1 MLQART
7 LTVPIQR
14 PIEDVYEFLVEP
26 ANLARWTTV
35 EPARRRPEQGP
46 LVWSFVGRYG
56 EVFIHLTPVNPF
68 FVLDYEVRR
77 GPQTIHAAS
86 VRLIRNGVGT
96 VLIHTSVQQP
106 LVSDD
111 AFSSEAEWLQ
121 SDLLVLKSLLE
132 R

>member
-1 MLQART
+1 MLKART
-7 LTVPIQR
+7 LTVLIQR
-14 PIEDVYEFLVEP
+14 PVEDVYAFLVEP

-35 EPARRRPEQGP
+35 DPGQRRPEQGP
-46 LVWSFVGRYG
+46 LVWSFSGPYG
-56 EVFIHLTPVNPF
+56 DVFIHFTPSNPF
-68 FVLDYEVRR
+68 FVLDYAVRR

-86 VRLIRNGVGT
+86 VRLIRNGGGT

-111 AFSSEAEWLQ
+111 SFASEAEWVQ

-132 R
+132 P